1 VSPFEVALIH
11 TIFNVLITVVF
22 FPFRMQM
29 EKLCCRIIPDAPDD
43 KDTFLDPLL
52 LATPSIAI
60 AESRNAVNRMA
71 VCTRDALDVACA
83 QVRGYREDMANYI
96 MSNEDKIDSYQD
108 HIGSFLLQVNQHGP
122 SVYDADELSHL
133 LLLINEYERLGDHAV
148 KIFDV
153 MSGLHDQG
161 SSFTEEA
168 QKDMDRILTA
178 LTDCYAEAF
187 RCDIEGDAEGAGAL
201 LPLKQ
206 VIGKFCEILRDR
218 HSRRLAEGICSAEQ
232 GLAFN
237 DILTYIESI
246 ASHSINIATAA
257 VRYSPGKF
265 SSSEYMHNLNTVSQR
280 SYQERY
286 DALVKKYISSEF

>member
-1 VSPFEVALIH
+1 
-11 TIFNVLITVVF
+11 
-22 FPFRMQM
+22 M
-29 EKLCCRIIPDAPDD
+29 
-43 KDTFLDPLL
+43 
-52 LATPSIAI
+52 
-60 AESRNAVNRMA
+60 
-71 VCTRDALDVACA
+71 
-83 QVRGYREDMANYI
+83 
-96 MSNEDKIDSYQD
+96 
-108 HIGSFLLQVNQHGP
+108 IGLG
-122 SVYDADELSHL
+122 VYDCLARDLVDPDTGEQYPALSCYNDQTMADRCTVANAPRVIWSIKASAQMNNDCAVL
-133 LLLINEYERLGDHAV
+133 LREGFRSGRLRLLINEYERLGDHAV

-246 ASHSINIATAA
+246 ASHSINIATAV

-265 SSSEYMHNLNTVSQR
+265 NSSEYMHNLNTISQR

-286 DALVKKYISSEF
+286 DAFVKKYISSEF